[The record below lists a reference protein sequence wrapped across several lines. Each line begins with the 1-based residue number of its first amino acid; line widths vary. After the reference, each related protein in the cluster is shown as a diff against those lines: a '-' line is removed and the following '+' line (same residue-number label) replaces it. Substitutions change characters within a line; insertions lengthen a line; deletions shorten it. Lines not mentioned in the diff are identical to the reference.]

1 MPIYIAEISPKN
13 LRGGLTTTNQV
24 LIYFKYLIKP
34 SEADNHSFVLLTTRF
49 TTQMF
54 FFFLFI
60 LISLFVIKRIIRDF
74 LFYGWPIAELFLSSK
89 RQLLITT
96 GTLIVYLLGMVLN
109 WQTVALIGMPAIKF
123 KSNFEKFDA
132 QK

>member
-24 LIYFKYLIKP
+24 LIYFIYLIKP